1 MLTPEEF
8 EVLMKQNFDAS
19 YLDQEE
25 KHINADVLM
34 CDVLRQLGYLVLFGN
49 GMRWCFLRGCWSEFS
64 KQQCKHA

>member
-8 EVLMKQNFDAS
+8 EMLMNNNFNDS

-34 CDVLRQLGYLVLFGN
+34 CDVLRQLGYKAGIEVFEN
-49 GMRWCFLRGCWSEFS
+49 AEKWYS
-64 KQQCKHA
+64 